1 MESAAL
7 RRKGSRHT
15 LTDQVVGSRYPF
27 VNQVVADG
35 GAGGLLEQMDQMV
48 FAEEKPLTEAVQRDR
63 LCQGMVQVADNLV
76 HCPALDSGGSGAA

>member
-7 RRKGSRHT
+7 RRKGSGHT

-35 GAGGLLEQMDQMV
+35 GAGGLFEQMVQMV
-48 FAEEKPLTEAVQRDR
+48 FAEEKTLTEAVQRDR

-76 HCPALDSGGSGAA
+76 HCPALNGGGSGAA